1 MLKEMSGSL
10 RSLPRR
16 SWLGFVL
23 AFVAIFIIFLWHL
36 GNLTPGLS
44 RQEVEYASSTR
55 SWALIISNPINAPHK
70 IIQLAVFKLSP
81 QHPSLLR
88 LASVSFA
95 LIFCLGFYRLATG
108 WFGRAIGLFST
119 LIFACL
125 PLLVVSGR
133 QASAEIMFFCP
144 VIFISLYNWLLR
156 AKQYQS
162 AAWFTL
168 CLAAAVFVFTPG
180 LLIWLV
186 AACCICRKN
195 IIKSINTVP
204 VQFSFFGLLLI
215 FSSVASLALA
225 SIKHHYIAKQLF
237 LVPAYLGN
245 GFTPV
250 KHIGW
255 MFLSLFVKTGQTD
268 HLIVQRL
275 PLLSVLSIALLIFGL
290 YAMLTAAKSKAI
302 WLGLSI
308 VYAILAAGLNN
319 KISILA
325 LGLPAIILFVA
336 AGLRYLY
343 IEWRSVFPRNPV
355 PKSFA
360 LVLIAIVALVQ
371 LYFGLRY
378 SLAAWPEAPA
388 TRAAYVLK

>member
-1 MLKEMSGSL
+1 MSGSL

-44 RQEVEYASSTR
+44 AQEVGYANTSR
-55 SWALIISNPINAPHK
+55 HWALIVSNPINAPHK
-70 IIQLAVFKLSP
+70 IVQLAVFRLSP

-88 LASVSFA
+88 LASVLFA

-125 PLLVVSGR
+125 PLFVVSGR
-133 QASAEIMFFCP
+133 QASADIMFFCP
-144 VIFISLYNWLLR
+144 VVILSLYNWLIRTKRHHSL
-156 AKQYQS
+156 
-162 AAWFTL
+162 AWFTL
-168 CLAAAVFVFTPG
+168 CAAAAIFVFTPG

-186 AACCICRKN
+186 AAFVICRKK
-195 IIKSINTVP
+195 IINAISSVP
-204 VQFSFFGLLLI
+204 AQISFFGLLL
-215 FSSVASLALA
+215 FFASLLALVLA
-225 SIKHHYIAKQLF
+225 STKHHYIAKQL
-237 LVPAYLGN
+237 LLLPVN
-245 GFTPV
+245 INSGFELI

-255 MFLSLFVKTGQTD
+255 MFLALFVKTGQTD
-268 HLIVQRL
+268 PLIIARL
-275 PLLSVLSIALLIFGL
+275 PLLSILSIALLIFGL
-290 YAMLTAAKSKAI
+290 YAMLTAARPKAI

-308 VYAILAAGLNN
+308 VYAILAAGLAN
-319 KISILA
+319 KISVLA

-360 LVLIAIVALVQ
+360 LVLIAFVALVQ

-378 SLAAWPEAPA
+378 SLAAWPEAPS